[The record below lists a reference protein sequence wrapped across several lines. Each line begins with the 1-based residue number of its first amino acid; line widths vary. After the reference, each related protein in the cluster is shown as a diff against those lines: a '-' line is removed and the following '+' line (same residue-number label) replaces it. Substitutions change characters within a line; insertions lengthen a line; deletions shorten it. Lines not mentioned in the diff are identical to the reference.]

1 MNVDGG
7 IDPSSSS
14 IKCLWPFNFIFI
26 FLTKKFVRDKQ
37 QQQQQQQ
44 QRLAKEEEGKVFT
57 KGETFPIRP

>member
-37 QQQQQQQ
+37 QQ
-44 QRLAKEEEGKVFT
+44 RLAKEEEGKVFT